1 MTTPTKTPKA
11 FPAHPAD
18 HRFFLT
24 MAITVSLLIF
34 AGFARTYF
42 VGGLVSSA
50 AVPLILH
57 LHGAVFFGW
66 LALFVTQAALAS
78 RQSYE
83 VHKRLGITAV
93 GFTFLMMI
101 LGVATAIMVARRGDH
116 GTPDSDFGSWQ
127 AFLLLNL
134 MTLCLFESLV
144 FAAWYFRRSPQAHK
158 RLMLMATIGGL
169 AAPGIGRLPFIH
181 GHPERVAMAL
191 FALLLV
197 GPIYDLVT
205 RRRVHMAYV
214 GGVLASLTF
223 GPPLVAALAATEAWR
238 GLAAAMIR

>member
-1 MTTPTKTPKA
+1 
-11 FPAHPAD
+11 
-18 HRFFLT
+18 
-24 MAITVSLLIF
+24 MAITVSMLIV
-34 AGFARTYF
+34 AGFTRTYL
-42 VGGLVSSA
+42 VGGLVTSP
-50 AVPLILH
+50 AVPAVLH
-57 LHGAVFFGW
+57 VHGAVFAGW
-66 LALFVTQAALAS
+66 LILFVTQATLVS
-78 RQSYE
+78 RQSYAM
-83 VHKRLGITAV
+83 HQRLGIAAV
-93 GFTFLMMI
+93 IFTFLMMV
-101 LGVATAIMVARRGDH
+101 LGVATAITVARRGDQ
-116 GTPDSDFGSWQ
+116 GTPDADFGSWQ

-134 MTLCLFESLV
+134 MTLFLFESLV
-144 FAAWYFRRSPQAHK
+144 FAAWYFRKSPQAHK
-158 RLMLMATIGGL
+158 RLMLVATIGGL

-238 GLAAAMIR
+238 GIAAAMIR